1 MIEAAIRN
9 PLEMD
14 ARQIY
19 GGLPVHH
26 LDGLSLA
33 STSESESDSII
44 EDDPS
49 FQQHDGLNQTLTE
62 IFKLDQTHECQ
73 PLDQLECNHWSRQP
87 DPMDHIRWIQQLGS
101 FYDSSA
107 EEEEP
112 IQKKA
117 NITFQSGIMRVS
129 YKMLPPH
136 FKRAWKL
143 KQRQKKEGR
152 RRNRKT
158 CPNVAKSC
166 VKFTITSV
174 LGFDSEGE
182 DLLVISMGNKSEEHI
197 RSEEQEWL
205 RDLNDT
211 EEEFNEDIVAQSLN
225 TMSALGDQT
234 SIWEEDDK
242 SEMKSPRRNL
252 FTSSPKQPSS
262 EESKRS
268 SKDSAISSITPTELK
283 FSSPES
289 YINSK
294 TTNDDDQSQFL
305 AADNSAIQSPFRKR
319 RFKAIYPRKRM
330 NTSYRKRRKANPASP
345 THLVIES
352 VDDQLYTSLLFNVSA
367 LKTEEASQDPGR
379 TILNSTPTSDKK
391 PSKKFKLFGITFKNP
406 FKKEFQQERTTTEA
420 GATTTEGGHSRDD

>member
-1 MIEAAIRN
+1 MAE
-9 PLEMD
+9 
-14 ARQIY
+14 RQIY

-49 FQQHDGLNQTLTE
+49 FQQHDGLDQTLTE
-62 IFKLDQTHECQ
+62 ISELDQTHECQ
-73 PLDQLECNHWSRQP
+73 PLDQLECNNWSRQP
-87 DPMDHIRWIQQLGS
+87 DPMDHIRWIQQLGP

-152 RRNRKT
+152 RRNQRMRQR
-158 CPNVAKSC
+158 VAKSC
-166 VKFTITSV
+166 VKFTITSF

-182 DLLVISMGNKSEEHI
+182 DLPVTMGNKSKEHI
-197 RSEEQEWL
+197 RAEEQEWL
-205 RDLNDT
+205 DLSDSD
-211 EEEFNEDIVAQSLN
+211 EEFNEDIVAQSSN
-225 TMSALGDQT
+225 AMSALGDQT
-234 SIWEEDDK
+234 SIWEEDDE
-242 SEMKSPRRNL
+242 SEMESPRRNL

-289 YINSK
+289 DINFQNRESRRSISVQLMQPTIQRSSLHSK
-294 TTNDDDQSQFL
+294 DDDSKQS
-305 AADNSAIQSPFRKR
+305 
-319 RFKAIYPRKRM
+319 
-330 NTSYRKRRKANPASP
+330 
-345 THLVIES
+345 
-352 VDDQLYTSLLFNVSA
+352 
-367 LKTEEASQDPGR
+367 
-379 TILNSTPTSDKK
+379 ILGN
-391 PSKKFKLFGITFKNP
+391 
-406 FKKEFQQERTTTEA
+406 E
-420 GATTTEGGHSRDD
+420 